1 MTRRSDQTHQAD
13 FNDTLFL
20 AMELSRATWLV
31 ATFATRLVAPRL
43 VAPRLVA
50 PRLGNTTRAAT
61 STRFAAAT
69 ILNPIADS
77 GSLSIKNSS
86 AWAELFAGDNCEPR
100 SKNAPNN
107 RRNASWEWRR

>member
-43 VAPRLVA
+43 VAPRLVT
-50 PRLGNTTRAAT
+50 PRLGNTHE
-61 STRFAAAT
+61 
-69 ILNPIADS
+69 S
-77 GSLSIKNSS
+77 GHFHQI
-86 AWAELFAGDNCEPR
+86 C
-100 SKNAPNN
+100 
-107 RRNASWEWRR
+107 RRDHP